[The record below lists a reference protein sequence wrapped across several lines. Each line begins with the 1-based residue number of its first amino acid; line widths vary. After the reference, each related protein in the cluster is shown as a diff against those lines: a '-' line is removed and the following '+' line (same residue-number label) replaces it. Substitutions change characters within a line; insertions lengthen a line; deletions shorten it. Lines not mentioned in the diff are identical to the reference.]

1 MDRPTPPSDTPRLS
15 PREIEVVALVV
26 EGLTNAAAATR
37 LGLSVRTVQ
46 SHVANAL
53 DKTGTRSRVQLAV
66 FALCHD
72 LVRCP
77 CDEPH
82 DQRFSTSAD

>member
-1 MDRPTPPSDTPRLS
+1 MDRPDENDRPRLS
-15 PREIEVVALVV
+15 PRETEVVGLVV
-26 EGLTNAAAATR
+26 EGLSNAAAATR

-72 LVRCP
+72 MVRCP
-77 CDEPH
+77 CGELH
-82 DQRFSTSAD
+82 DHRFGISAD